1 MPAPIAIFVF
11 NRPLHTRQ
19 TLRYLSECTGIE
31 NTIVYI
37 FADGKR
43 NDETADGLKQI
54 EEVSNII
61 GSVKIGKQTIICE
74 RGSNLGLAKN
84 IIAGV
89 GEVIEQH
96 EQIIVLEDDMEVTK
110 GFLSYMNTALELY
123 KNESQVGCIHAWNY
137 LMETSAN
144 SDTTFFL
151 KGADCWGWATWKRA
165 WKFFNAD
172 GQALYNQ
179 IQSSRKEWDFDR
191 RGTHAYTSMLS
202 DQIAGKNNSWA
213 IRWHASLFLNNMY
226 CLHPNMPL
234 LKNIGLDNSGTHC
247 GDKIYEQHPVDEIQ
261 VSKITIKEAEW
272 FFEAFRKTQQPPPDK
287 PTTWQQSKKLLKRLF
302 RL

>member
-54 EEVSNII
+54 EEVSKII

-110 GFLSYMNTALELY
+110 GFLSYMNDALELY

-137 LMETSAN
+137 LMDTSAN

-172 GQALYNQ
+172 GQALYYQ

-191 RGTHAYTSMLS
+191 
-202 DQIAGKNNSWA
+202 
-213 IRWHASLFLNNMY
+213 
-226 CLHPNMPL
+226 
-234 LKNIGLDNSGTHC
+234 
-247 GDKIYEQHPVDEIQ
+247 
-261 VSKITIKEAEW
+261 
-272 FFEAFRKTQQPPPDK
+272 
-287 PTTWQQSKKLLKRLF
+287 
-302 RL
+302 